1 MSMKVTHLLALSAAM
16 SAILILAAS
25 EADAQGRVVKGGW
38 GNPPRHG
45 GGMHRGHGKFGGHG
59 FIAFPAYV
67 VEREVVHVIEREVV
81 VEEPAAPA
89 EPPPPPAEPHV
100 IGKSYA
106 SLPGGCMKLIEEGA
120 SYYYCSG
127 EWYRQ
132 EGAGGGA
139 RYRAVAHP

>member
-1 MSMKVTHLLALSAAM
+1 MKVTHLLALSAAI
-16 SAILILAAS
+16 SAMLILAAS
-25 EADAQGRVVKGGW
+25 EADAQGRVVSGGW
-38 GNPPRHG
+38 GSPPRHG
-45 GGMHRGHGKFGGHG
+45 GGGHGGHGKFVGQG

-100 IGKSYA
+100 IGKIYA

-120 SYYYCSG
+120 SFYYCSG